1 MRPEGSAAVLEAR
14 RRLAIRM
21 LKAGQPH
28 GVVANLVGVH
38 RGTLWRWR
46 RAVEQGGAMAVS
58 ARPHPG
64 ARPRLSLEQRAQLAE
79 LLTQDPTEHGWPTSL
94 WTGRRVAE
102 LIRRH
107 FAVHYHPMY
116 VLRLLRAMGL
126 SRQKPQF
133 CARERNEA
141 AIAHWHRYRW
151 PALKKRPTGSA
162 VGSCF

>member
-64 ARPRLSLEQRAQLAE
+64 ARPRLSLEQRAQLA
-79 LLTQDPTEHGWPTSL
+79 P
-94 WTGRRVAE
+94 VAD
-102 LIRRH
+102 
-107 FAVHYHPMY
+107 
-116 VLRLLRAMGL
+116 
-126 SRQKPQF
+126 SKP
-133 CARERNEA
+133 N
-141 AIAHWHRYRW
+141 
-151 PALKKRPTGSA
+151 
-162 VGSCF
+162 

>member
-1 MRPEGSAAVLEAR
+1 MLEAR

-21 LKAGQPH
+21 LKAGQPQ
-28 GVVANLVGVH
+28 GVVANLLGAH

-46 RAVEQGGAMAVS
+46 RAVERAGATAVS

-64 ARPRLSLEQRAQLAE
+64 AQPRLSLQQRAQLAA

-107 FAVHYHPMY
+107 FAVRYHPVY

-126 SRQKPQF
+126 SRQKPQLY
-133 CARERNEA
+133 ARERDEA
-141 AIAHWHRYRW
+141 AIAHWRRYRW
-151 PALKKRPTGSA
+151 PALKKRPAGSA
-162 VGSCF
+162 AGQCF

>member
-1 MRPEGSAAVLEAR
+1 MLEAR

-21 LKAGQPH
+21 LKADQPC
-28 GVVANLVGVH
+28 GTVADLLGVH

-46 RAVEQGGAMAVS
+46 RAVERGGPTAVA
-58 ARPHPG
+58 ARPQPG
-64 ARPRLSLEQRAQLAE
+64 ARPRLSLQQRAQLAE

-107 FAVHYHPMY
+107 FAVRYHPVY

-126 SRQKPQF
+126 SPQQPQRY
-133 CARERNEA
+133 ARERDEP
-141 AIAHWHRYRW
+141 AIARWRRYRW
-151 PALKKRPTGSA
+151 PALKKRPAESA
-162 VGSCF
+162 VGQCF

>member
-1 MRPEGSAAVLEAR
+1 MRPQGSAAVLEAR

-21 LKAGQPH
+21 LKAGQPR
-28 GVVANLVGVH
+28 GVVTNLLGVH

-46 RAVEQGGAMAVS
+46 RAVEHGGATAVS
-58 ARPHPG
+58 ARPQPG

-107 FAVHYHPMY
+107 FAVRYHPVY
-116 VLRLLRAMGL
+116 VLRLLRTMGL
-126 SRQKPQF
+126 
-133 CARERNEA
+133 
-141 AIAHWHRYRW
+141 
-151 PALKKRPTGSA
+151 
-162 VGSCF
+162 

>member
-1 MRPEGSAAVLEAR
+1 MRPAGSAAVLEVR

-21 LKAGQPH
+21 LKAAQPH
-28 GVVANLVGVH
+28 GVVAKLVGVH

-46 RAVEQGGAMAVS
+46 RAVKQGGETAVS

-64 ARPRLSLEQRAQLAE
+64 ARPRLSLEQRAQLAQ

-107 FAVHYHPMY
+107 FAVRYHPGY
-116 VLRLLRAMGL
+116 VLRLLRALGL
-126 SRQKPQF
+126 SPQQPQRY
-133 CARERNEA
+133 ARERDEA
-141 AIAHWHRYRW
+141 AIAHWRRYRW
-151 PALKKRPTGSA
+151 PAIKKRL
-162 VGSCF
+162 VGSVVGRCF

>member
-1 MRPEGSAAVLEAR
+1 MRPEGSAVVLEAR

-21 LKAGQPH
+21 LKAGQPQ
-28 GVVANLVGVH
+28 GVVAKLLDVH

-46 RAVEQGGAMAVS
+46 RAVEQGGATAVS

-102 LIRRH
+102 LIRRQ
-107 FAVHYHPMY
+107 FAVRYHPVY
-116 VLRLLRAMGL
+116 VLRLLRTMGL
-126 SRQKPQF
+126 SPQKPQLY
-133 CARERNEA
+133 ARERDEV
-141 AIAHWHRYRW
+141 AIAHWRRYRW
-151 PALKKRPTGSA
+151 PALKKKPAGSA
-162 VGSCF
+162 VGRCF